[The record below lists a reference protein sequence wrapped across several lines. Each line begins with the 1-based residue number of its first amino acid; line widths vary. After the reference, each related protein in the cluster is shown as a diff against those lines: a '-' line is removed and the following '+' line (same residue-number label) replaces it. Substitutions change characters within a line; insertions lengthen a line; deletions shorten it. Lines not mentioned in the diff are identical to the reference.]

1 MNLIDFHA
9 HILPQMDDG
18 AKNLEEAV
26 QMLRASHGQ
35 CVRKIVATPHFYPD
49 MESPEAFLQRRMGA
63 AKALYKALGE
73 TNAPAVYLGAEVA
86 YFPGISRYA
95 QIRDLCIAGSRC
107 ILIEMPFDE
116 WTTTVT
122 DEIIALHEC
131 AGLLPVLAHI
141 ERYTYH
147 ERVLKNLLAHHVL
160 IQSNSAFFY
169 SFRTKRRALRML
181 KREEIHLLG
190 SDCHNMH
197 TRIPDLARCAEVIQK
212 RCGEAFLQSCAAFGE
227 TLLKDAVPLDVLMKK
242 EFLEPGSVS
251 LDA

>member
-1 MNLIDFHA
+1 MRTYCRKWTTAPRTWRKRYRCSA
-9 HILPQMDDG
+9 H
-18 AKNLEEAV
+18 
-26 QMLRASHGQ
+26 
-35 CVRKIVATPHFYPD
+35 
-49 MESPEAFLQRRMGA
+49 RMGSVC
-63 AKALYKALGE
+63 AKLLPRRTFIRTWNHRRLFCREGWARRKHYTRLWA

>member
-1 MNLIDFHA
+1 MNHESDRFSCAHTAANGRRRQELGGSGTDAPRIAWAVCAQNCCHA
-9 HILPQMDDG
+9 ALLSGHGITGGFFAEKDG
-18 AKNLEEAV
+18 RGE
-26 QMLRASHGQ
+26 
-35 CVRKIVATPHFYPD
+35 
-49 MESPEAFLQRRMGA
+49 
-63 AKALYKALGE
+63 ALYEALGE

-212 RCGEAFLQSCAAFGE
+212 RCGEAFLPV
-227 TLLKDAVPLDVLMKK
+227 LRRVWRDVA
-242 EFLEPGSVS
+242 ERRGS
-251 LDA
+251 A